1 MDVQSDRKYN
11 GLGGRASRLR
21 DQFSNLAGFR
31 TAELAKTKKDM
42 HNSTFS
48 PLARTA

>member
-1 MDVQSDRKYN
+1 MDVQSDRKYK
-11 GLGGRASRLR
+11 GLGRASRLR

-48 PLARTA
+48 PPARTVA